1 MFHYQGKTALIT
13 GASSGIGKVFAEAL
27 AARGT
32 HLVLT
37 ARSGDKL
44 RALADG
50 LTAQHG
56 IRAEIIVADLS
67 REGAPQQI
75 FAETQQRGLNVD
87 LLVNNAGF
95 GTYGLFAHESHA
107 KQHAEVTVNVTAVVD
122 LSHLFLGPMLQR
134 GEGGIINVASTAAF
148 QPLPYMAVYAATKA
162 FVLSFSEALWAEY
175 RKRGVRVLALC
186 PGPVDTAFFDVV
198 GSREPAV
205 GVMVTPEKVVEVGL
219 RALERGKCSVIPQWQ
234 TLLLAQVPRF
244 VPRSLVVR
252 IAEQMFTS
260 KNEKAVPASGTEG
273 QSA

>member
-37 ARSGDKL
+37 ARSEDKL

-50 LTAQHG
+50 LAAQHG
-56 IRAEIIVADLS
+56 IRAETIVADLS

-75 FAETQQRGLNVD
+75 YAEIQQRGLSVD

-95 GTYGLFAHESHA
+95 GTYGLFAEESHA

-175 RKRGVRVLALC
+175 RKQGVRVLALC
-186 PGPVDTAFFDVV
+186 PGPVDTAFFDAV

-234 TLLLAQVPRF
+234 TFLLAQVPRL

-260 KNEKAVPASGTEG
+260 KKQNAAPAPGTEG